1 MPAARKRRKSDL
13 AREAEAVAIG
23 CRDGVELRGHLWSAI
38 SDHSNGS
45 VVINPATGVAA
56 RYYHYYARFLAEH
69 GFDVLT
75 YDYRGIGLSRPERL
89 RGCGYRWRDWGERD
103 FDAALLFM
111 DGQRPGQPLFV
122 VGHSIGGFLPGLS
135 AHADRITRMLA
146 VGAQYGNWRDYA
158 PAHRWWLL
166 LKWHLFMP
174 AATLLFGYFP
184 GWRLGWLED
193 LPKGV
198 ALDWALQREWIDP
211 HPSAAERAGASKP
224 FESFHAPILSLTVTD
239 DEIATVHAIRR
250 GLSHYRNAK
259 VEEVLLTPE
268 DLGFPKIGHFDL
280 FHARHAAGFWL
291 DTLLWLRDG
300 TNPWPGKKP
309 SEHLVFA

>member
-1 MPAARKRRKSDL
+1 MSAAGKRRESDL
-13 AREAEAVAIG
+13 IEEAEAIVIE
-23 CRDGVELRGHLWSAI
+23 CFDGVALHGHIWSAAGQR
-38 SDHSNGS
+38 SNGN
-45 VVINPATGVAA
+45 VIINPATGVAA
-56 RYYHYYARFLAEH
+56 RYYNYYARFLADH

-103 FDAALLFM
+103 FDAALRFM
-111 DGQRPGQPLFV
+111 EAQRPGRELFV

-135 AHADRITRMLA
+135 AHGDRVIRMLA

-158 PAHRWWLL
+158 PDHRRRLL
-166 LKWHLFMP
+166 VKWHLLMP
-174 AATLLFGYFP
+174 AITLLTGYFP
-184 GWRLGWLED
+184 GRRLGWLED

-198 ALDWALQREWIDP
+198 ALDWAFQRGWDSP
-211 HPSAAERAGASKP
+211 QSAAKKDASKS
-224 FESFHAPILSLTVTD
+224 FENFHAPILSLTVTD
-239 DEIATVHAIRR
+239 DEIGTVQAIGR
-250 GLSHYRNAK
+250 GLSHYRNAR
-259 VEEVLLTPE
+259 VEEVLLAPD

-300 TNPWPGKKP
+300 INPWPHKKP
-309 SEHLVFA
+309 PGHLVFA